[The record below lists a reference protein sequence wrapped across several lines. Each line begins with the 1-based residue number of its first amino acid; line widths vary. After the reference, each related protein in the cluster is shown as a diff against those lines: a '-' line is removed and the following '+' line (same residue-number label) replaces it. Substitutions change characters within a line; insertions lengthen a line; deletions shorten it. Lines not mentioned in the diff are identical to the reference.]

1 MILYNFIKFFFL
13 NLKYT
18 RLLNKIYKNENI
30 LDNLSQL
37 FEVRFKKDWIGR
49 VYAVLNPNIIKQ
61 KYNSDTQ
68 IFEYNENGLDN
79 SIYIEKWIMEKLNI
93 AAQFIKAN
101 NLFDLLTYNI
111 KKIDNYDNYLF
122 VMHPITLG
130 DCIKWTKRFSIL
142 LLALIV
148 ILIVLL
154 TI

>member
-30 LDNLSQL
+30 LNNLSQL

-68 IFEYNENGLDN
+68 IFEYNEHGLDN

-142 LLALIV
+142 LLVLIV